1 MHATVTIFIR
11 RFGVKQPGNS
21 CVNLSVPRRRNWR
34 NAFARNSEW
43 VKNMVGGESDL
54 SGLDKELDSILFSD
68 RCKGIRSIWRKVS
81 ISDRDILWNWFLP
94 KYCGVFKKG
103 VFDADGKLEA
113 NAENEF
119 NLWIERNLPRVG
131 EILEE

>member
-1 MHATVTIFIR
+1 
-11 RFGVKQPGNS
+11 
-21 CVNLSVPRRRNWR
+21 
-34 NAFARNSEW
+34 
-43 VKNMVGGESDL
+43 MVGSESDL
-54 SGLDKELDSILFSD
+54 SRLDEELNSILFSD
-68 RCKGIRSIWRKVS
+68 RYKGIRHIWRKVS

-94 KYCGVFKKG
+94 KYCGVSKNR

-131 EILEE
+131 EILEG

>member
-1 MHATVTIFIR
+1 
-11 RFGVKQPGNS
+11 
-21 CVNLSVPRRRNWR
+21 
-34 NAFARNSEW
+34 
-43 VKNMVGGESDL
+43 MVGGESDL

-81 ISDRDILWNWFLP
+81 ISDRDILWGWSLP
-94 KYCGVFKKG
+94 KYCGVSKNG
-103 VFDADGKLEA
+103 VFDADGKLDA

-119 NLWIERNLPRVG
+119 NLWIEKNLPRVW